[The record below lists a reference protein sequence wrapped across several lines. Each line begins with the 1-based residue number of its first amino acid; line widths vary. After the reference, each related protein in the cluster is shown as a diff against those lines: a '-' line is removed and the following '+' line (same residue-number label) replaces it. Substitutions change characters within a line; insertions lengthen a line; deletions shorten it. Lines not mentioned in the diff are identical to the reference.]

1 MPIKKIET
9 IEKNINE
16 PEVESQPDFR
26 NNAKLLFDAFIKK
39 NGFQK
44 GKALKEL
51 GIDNIKSVRNLS
63 GQLAN
68 GKITIPNAIEII
80 RRIEEF
86 NKNRQSEDNNLHIR
100 KDISFD
106 DISDF
111 FLSQQVGKVFDKEKG
126 EYIAGLYLL
135 FRKSNVDESKI
146 IVSYFKV
153 EFKNNKLH
161 FESKRNNI
169 NSEDSFIINVKT
181 NGIIINNTDESFFC
195 LGISQDIKDHHTKP
209 FIESITIYK
218 NKRKSYKPNSGYWC
232 GNIVQGSNSNPFV
245 NKIVLVKIQ
254 DQSSKE
260 SIEKEINTL
269 DENEILKLHEKT
281 HLERTDNIVN
291 EILSKEI
298 KNCNQSYKVDGIL
311 KKLDMNLDALGF
323 FKLERF

>member
-111 FLSQQVGKVFDKEKG
+111 FYLNRLGK
-126 EYIAGLYLL
+126 YLI
-135 FRKSNVDESKI
+135 RK
-146 IVSYFKV
+146 
-153 EFKNNKLH
+153 
-161 FESKRNNI
+161 
-169 NSEDSFIINVKT
+169 
-181 NGIIINNTDESFFC
+181 
-195 LGISQDIKDHHTKP
+195 
-209 FIESITIYK
+209 
-218 NKRKSYKPNSGYWC
+218 
-232 GNIVQGSNSNPFV
+232 
-245 NKIVLVKIQ
+245 
-254 DQSSKE
+254 KE
-260 SIEKEINTL
+260 SI
-269 DENEILKLHEKT
+269 
-281 HLERTDNIVN
+281 
-291 EILSKEI
+291 
-298 KNCNQSYKVDGIL
+298 
-311 KKLDMNLDALGF
+311 
-323 FKLERF
+323 